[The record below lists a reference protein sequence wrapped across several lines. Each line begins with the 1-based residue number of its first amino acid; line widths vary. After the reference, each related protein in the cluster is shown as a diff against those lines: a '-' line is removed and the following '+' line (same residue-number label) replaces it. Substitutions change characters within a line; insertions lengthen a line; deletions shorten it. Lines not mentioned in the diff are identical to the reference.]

1 MSSTLTTQN
10 NMDKDFYNN
19 PQKDLFKDTNNT
31 QGRKFLK
38 RTSQNPLMDLE
49 KELLKLDIL

>member
-38 RTSQNPLMDLE
+38 RTSQNPLMDQ
-49 KELLKLDIL
+49 KELLNLDIL

>member
-38 RTSQNPLMDLE
+38 RTGR
-49 KELLKLDIL
+49 LLKLDIL